1 MNRNLKRKRIFLEN
15 ENFDIMKILKQ
26 SIAEKASPKKARQRN
41 SPLKNVKMN
50 LFNESVSSLTNPV
63 EE

>member
-1 MNRNLKRKRIFLEN
+1 
-15 ENFDIMKILKQ
+15 MKILQQ
-26 SIAEKASPKKARQRN
+26 SIAEKTSPKKARQKN

-50 LFNESVSSLTNPV
+50 LFNESVSSLTIPV